1 MRLQDLYKQLRERRV
16 IRASLIY
23 LALVWAALQAA
34 DLFAGAD
41 IIREATV
48 RWLIVA
54 AVAGFPIVVLASW
67 FLESPW
73 RGRRGTAIAGDVVV
87 IVAIGVAAA
96 LFAWQQWFGSFSR
109 PTVAVLSIEATDTR
123 EETKDLAD
131 HLTRRFRTILA
142 MRPEVRVTESRSAMH
157 ASLTGLDPAAKAEA
171 LGADYLLSGTLSR
184 GEQRLR
190 LSLQLYASGGERLW
204 SDSFEGPVFLQAQ
217 LQEWVLDALWPQLP
231 LAPGALEAAKEFVA
245 NCHYPDDDMAILTLA
260 RTARRGEGP
269 ALPAMEATADNE
281 TGLLHLAQAQSYFDQ
296 LEALPSS
303 QKPVIHQL
311 AMRSLAL
318 AAASCPGHPH
328 VELLRLINT
337 HELQLDVDQ
346 AANYLSRHPNSA
358 ELYLA
363 AAALYA
369 EQGIDRKVQAL
380 THEALLLDPLGSE
393 TKCHAQKLLES
404 ADDEAGGC
412 D

>member
-1 MRLQDLYKQLRERRV
+1 MRLQDLYNQLRKRRV

-23 LALVWAALQAA
+23 LALVWAVLQAA

-48 RWLIVA
+48 RWLIIA

-96 LFAWQQWFGSFSR
+96 LFAWQQWLGSFTR
-109 PTVAVLSIEATDTR
+109 PTVAVLPIEATDTR

-131 HLTRRFRTILA
+131 HLTRRFRAILA

-157 ASLTGLDPAAKAEA
+157 ASLTGLDVAAKAGA

-184 GEQRLR
+184 DEQRLR
-190 LSLQLYASGGERLW
+190 LSLQLFSSTGSRLW
-204 SDSFEGPVFLQAQ
+204 SDSFESPMFLQAQ
-217 LQEWVLDALWPQLP
+217 LQKWVLDELWPQLP
-231 LAPGALEAAKEFVA
+231 LDAAALKSAKELVA
-245 NCHYPDDDMAILTLA
+245 NCHYPDDGMAILTLA
-260 RTARRGEGP
+260 RTGRRGGGP
-269 ALPAMEATADNE
+269 ASLAMVATADIE
-281 TGLLHLAQAQSYFDQ
+281 AGLLHLAQSKFYFDQ
-296 LEALPSS
+296 LESLPSS
-303 QKPVIHQL
+303 QKPVVHKL
-311 AMRSLAL
+311 AMRSLSL

-328 VELLRLINT
+328 VELLRLLNT
-337 HELQLDVDQ
+337 NELELDVDH
-346 AANYLSRHPNSA
+346 AANYLTTHPNSA
-358 ELYLA
+358 DLYLA
-363 AAALYA
+363 AAELHAKA
-369 EQGIDRKVQAL
+369 GIDRRVRAL
-380 THEALLLDPLGSE
+380 VREALLLDPLDAD
-393 TKCHAQKLLES
+393 TQCRAQGLLES
-404 ADDEAGGC
+404 PDGEAHDC

>member
-1 MRLQDLYKQLRERRV
+1 MRLHDLYNQLRERRV

-23 LALVWAALQAA
+23 IALVWAALQAA

-41 IIREATV
+41 IIRESTV

-54 AVAGFPIVVLASW
+54 GAAGFPIVVLASW

-73 RGRRGTAIAGDVVV
+73 RERRWTAVAGDVVV

-96 LFAWQQWFGSFSR
+96 LFAWQQWFGSFTR
-109 PTVAVLSIEATDTR
+109 PTVAVLPFEATDTR
-123 EETKDLAD
+123 EDTNDLAD
-131 HLTRRFRTILA
+131 HLAKRFRTILA

-157 ASLTGLDPAAKAEA
+157 PSLTGLDLAAKADA
-171 LGADYLLSGTLSR
+171 LGAEYLLSGTLSR

-204 SDSFEGPVFLQAQ
+204 SDSFESPVFLQAQ

-231 LAPGALEAAKEFVA
+231 LEPGALESAKELVA
-245 NCHYPDDDMAILTLA
+245 NCHYPDDGTAILTLA
-260 RTARRGEGP
+260 RTGRRGGGP
-269 ALPAMEATADNE
+269 ALLAMVATADIE
-281 TGLLHLAQAQSYFDQ
+281 AGLLHLAQSQFYFDQ
-296 LEALPSS
+296 LESLPPS
-303 QKPVIHQL
+303 QKPVVHKL

-318 AAASCPGHPH
+318 AAASCPEHPH

-337 HELQLDVDQ
+337 NELQLDVDH
-346 AANYLSRHPNSA
+346 AVNYLAKHPNSA
-358 ELYLA
+358 DLYLA
-363 AAALYA
+363 VADLHAEKGLDRRVPALA
-369 EQGIDRKVQAL
+369 R
-380 THEALLLDPLGSE
+380 EALRLDPLGEE
-393 TKCHAQKLLES
+393 TQCHAGRLLES
-404 ADDEAGGC
+404 AGSDAAGC